1 MKYGESVFDVLYLAF
16 TIAAGI
22 YLLVKSKTKSGR
34 AMGLAALL
42 LGAGDAFHLI
52 PRVLNYF
59 IASDFNTAL
68 GVGKLV
74 TSVTMTVFYVL
85 LYYVWIVRYR
95 EKYSVTLSVVITA
108 LAAVR
113 ILLCAFP
120 QNGWFDN
127 TNNLVWSIVRNVP
140 FAVLGGIVCFL
151 YFKKRKEVKCLSP
164 IWIYVLLSFAFYL
177 PVAVGASYVPL
188 LGMLMLPKTVCYI
201 LMIVAFL
208 LDVKGERHEA

>member
-1 MKYGESVFDVLYLAF
+1 MKYGESIFDVLYLIFAI
-16 TIAAGI
+16 TAGVL
-22 YLLVKSKTKSGR
+22 LLVKSKTKSGK

-59 IASDFNTAL
+59 IEGDFAAAL

-95 EKYSVTLSVVITA
+95 EKYSVTLSVVITV

-113 ILLCAFP
+113 IVLCAFP

-127 TNNLVWSIVRNVP
+127 TNSLVWSIVRNVP
-140 FAVLGGIVCFL
+140 FAALGGIVCFL

-164 IWIYVLLSFAFYL
+164 IWVYVLLSFAFYL

-208 LDVKGERHEA
+208 SDVKGTRQEA

>member
-1 MKYGESVFDVLYLAF
+1 MKYGESIFDVLYLAF
-16 TIAAGI
+16 AIAAGI
-22 YLLVKSKTKSGR
+22 YLLVKSKEKCGR

-59 IASDFNTAL
+59 LDGDFTTAL

-74 TSVTMTVFYVL
+74 TSITMTVFYVL

-95 EKYSVTLSVVITA
+95 EKYSVALSVVITA

-140 FAVLGGIVCFL
+140 FAVLGGIVCYLF
-151 YFKKRKEVKCLSP
+151 FKKRREVRCLSP

-201 LMIVAFL
+201 LIIVAFL
-208 LDVKGERHEA
+208 RDVRSKRQED